1 MTKLRKA
8 PPAPTHAQIQTAT
21 DVLPDV
27 LGASL
32 RVVLCGT
39 AVGTASARA
48 GAYYAHKQNKFWK
61 ILDQTGLTP
70 ALLSPHQYRELLQHG
85 IGLTDFVKTH
95 SGMDHQIPLAELA
108 EDSRTRLRAAML
120 KFRPAF
126 LAFTSKT
133 GGQRFLGG
141 PRAYGEQAERIG
153 NTRIWILPSTSGA
166 ANGSWRPELWH
177 RFAEEVRAA
186 VE

>member
-1 MTKLRKA
+1 MTKLPKARRA
-8 PPAPTHAQIQTAT
+8 PPHAQIRTAT

-27 LGASL
+27 LRASL

-61 ILDQTGLTP
+61 ILHETRLTP
-70 ALLSPHQYRELLQHG
+70 ALLSPHQYRELLRHG

-108 EDSRTRLRAAML
+108 EDSREVACRDAKVPSGVPRLHQQDRRA
-120 KFRPAF
+120 
-126 LAFTSKT
+126 TV
-133 GGQRFLGG
+133 LGG
-141 PRAYGEQAERIG
+141 PRAYGEQAEQIG
-153 NTRIWILPSTSGA
+153 DTRIWILPSTSGA

-186 VE
+186 TK